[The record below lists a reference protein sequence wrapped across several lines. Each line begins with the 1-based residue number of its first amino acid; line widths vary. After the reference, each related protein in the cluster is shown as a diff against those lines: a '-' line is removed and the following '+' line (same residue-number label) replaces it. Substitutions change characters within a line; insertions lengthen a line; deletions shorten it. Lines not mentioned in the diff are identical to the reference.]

1 MNDGKDNPVL
11 ERIESVHI
19 KGFRSLAD
27 VTLDGLGSPTV
38 LLGQNGAGKSNLM
51 CFFGLLGAMSRLR
64 AAEFVIQEGGADDQL
79 FGGSKQTARIDASV
93 SVRTWRGRN
102 DFLFALKYTSDDQL
116 AIVDEH
122 VDFEVETNTSRSQ
135 PHGTADSSSD
145 RYCATESNADRYRA
159 TESSFFFAT
168 RSEDDPRAKEVANV
182 IGDCGRYQFHDTSRD
197 APIKKRWDVEDNHRL
212 LEHGG
217 NLAPVLL
224 RLRVHHPIKYELIC
238 RHIRRV
244 LPEFDDFQLDEDYGK
259 TILRWRG
266 RSTGRTM
273 GAHLTSDGSLRCFCL
288 LTLLNLPDEMLP
300 RVILLDE
307 PELGL
312 HPFATSLV
320 SHMVKSL
327 SQRRQV
333 IVATQSPH
341 FVDAFGLDDIVV
353 LEMRDGTTEAKRANE
368 EDFSQWLDDHSS
380 GELWWRN
387 LLGGY
392 P

>member
-1 MNDGKDNPVL
+1 MSDGKDNVML

-27 VTLDGLGSPTV
+27 VKLDDIPNPMV
-38 LLGQNGAGKSNLM
+38 LLGANGTGKSNILR
-51 CFFGLLGAMSRLR
+51 FFEMLRETYRHGLAR
-64 AAEFVIQEGGADDQL
+64 FVAHRGGADDQL
-79 FGGSKQTARIDASV
+79 FGGHRETRRIRASV
-93 SVRTWRGRN
+93 HFRTGLGINDLSFTLSCTDDDRLTFEDEEFHFTPPDRRGGLN
-102 DFLFALKYTSDDQL
+102 YGPYPSGIESGFC
-116 AIVDEH
+116 H
-122 VDFEVETNTSRSQ
+122 VA
-135 PHGTADSSSD
+135 H
-145 RYCATESNADRYRA
+145 SNNA
-159 TESSFFFAT
+159 
-168 RSEDDPRAKEVANV
+168 DPRAKAA
-182 IGDCGRYQFHDTSRD
+182 IHFLRDCSIYQFHDTSRD
-197 APIKKRWDVEDNHRL
+197 APIKKRWDVEDSHRL

-217 NLAPVLL
+217 NLGPVLL
-224 RLRVHHPIKYELIC
+224 RLREHHLSKYKLIC

-244 LPEFDDFQLDEDYGK
+244 LPEFDDFQLEEEYGK
-259 TILRWRG
+259 TILRWRAKT
-266 RSTGRTM
+266 TGQTL

-288 LTLLNLPDEMLP
+288 LTLLSLPDEVLP
-300 RVILLDE
+300 RIILLDE

-353 LEMRDGTTEAKRANE
+353 LEMRDGRTETKRFNE
-368 EDFSQWLDDHSS
+368 EDFSEWLDDHSS
-380 GELWWRN
+380 GQLWWSN

>member
-1 MNDGKDNPVL
+1 MSEGKDDAAL

-27 VTLDGLGSPTV
+27 VTLNGLGSSTV
-38 LLGQNGAGKSNLM
+38 LLGPNGAGKSNLM
-51 CFFGLLGAMSRLR
+51 CFFGLLRAMSRLEMG
-64 AAEFVIQEGGADDQL
+64 EFVLQEGGANDQL
-79 FGGSKQTARIDASV
+79 FTGSKHTPQIDAAV
-93 SVRTWRGRN
+93 SVQTEFGCSK
-102 DFLFALKYTSDDQL
+102 FSFALKYVKDDRL
-116 AIVDEH
+116 AVTNEQINFDASGIDALRYVD
-122 VDFEVETNTSRSQ
+122 
-135 PHGTADSSSD
+135 
-145 RYCATESNADRYRA
+145 YKMESGFFLVSGGNERA
-159 TESSFFFAT
+159 T
-168 RSEDDPRAKEVANV
+168 KVAELLR
-182 IGDCGRYQFHDTSRD
+182 DCWRYQFHDTSRG
-197 APIKKRWDVEDNHRL
+197 APIKNRWDVKDNSRL
-212 LEHGG
+212 REHGG

-224 RLRVHHPIKYELIC
+224 RLRAHHSDKYELIC

-244 LPEFDDFQLDEDYGK
+244 LPEFGDFQLEEDYGE
-259 TILRWRG
+259 TILRWRAK
-266 RSTGRTM
+266 STDQTI

-288 LTLLNLPDEMLP
+288 LTLMNLPDEMLP
-300 RVILLDE
+300 RIILLDE

-327 SQRRQV
+327 SQRCQV

-353 LEMRDGTTEAKRANE
+353 LEMRDGRTETKWANE
-368 EDFSQWLDDHSS
+368 EDLSQWLDDHSS
-380 GELWWRN
+380 GELWWKN

>member
-1 MNDGKDNPVL
+1 MSEGKGAAAL

-19 KGFRSLAD
+19 KGFRSFAD
-27 VTLDGLGSPTV
+27 VTLNGLGSPTV
-38 LLGQNGAGKSNLM
+38 LLGPNGAGKSNLM
-51 CFFGLLGAMSRLR
+51 CFFGLLRAMSRL
-64 AAEFVIQEGGADDQL
+64 EVGKFVLQEGGANDQL
-79 FGGSKQTARIDASV
+79 FAGSKQTPQIDASV
-93 SVRTWRGRN
+93 SVQTKFGYSK
-102 DFLFALKYTSDDQL
+102 FSFALKYTGDDRL
-116 AIVDEH
+116 AVTNEQISFGTIGVDALRH
-122 VDFEVETNTSRSQ
+122 VD
-135 PHGTADSSSD
+135 
-145 RYCATESNADRYRA
+145 YKMESGFFGGNERA
-159 TESSFFFAT
+159 T
-168 RSEDDPRAKEVANV
+168 KVAELL
-182 IGDCGRYQFHDTSRD
+182 GDCWCYQFHDTSRG
-197 APIKKRWDVEDNHRL
+197 APIKKRRDVKDNWRL

-224 RLRVHHPIKYELIC
+224 RLRAHHSDKYELIC

-244 LPEFDDFQLDEDYGK
+244 LPEFDEFQIEEDYGK

-266 RSTGRTM
+266 RTTGQTF

-300 RVILLDE
+300 RIILLDE

-353 LEMRDGTTEAKRANE
+353 LEVRDGRTQVKRVNE
-368 EDFSQWLDDHSS
+368 GDYSQWLDDHSS
-380 GELWWRN
+380 GDLWWSN

>member
-1 MNDGKDNPVL
+1 MSEGKESAAL
-11 ERIESVHI
+11 ERIESIHI

-27 VTLDGLGSPTV
+27 VTLDDLRSPTV

-51 CFFGLLGAMSRLR
+51 CFFGLLRAMSRLR
-64 AAEFVIQEGGADDQL
+64 AGDFVIEEGGAEDQL
-79 FGGSKQTARIDASV
+79 FAGSKQTPRIDAAV
-93 SVRTWRGRN
+93 SVQTKFGSSKLS
-102 DFLFALKYTSDDQL
+102 FTLKYIGNDRL
-116 AIVDEH
+116 GVADEQI
-122 VDFEVETNTSRSQ
+122 DFDA
-135 PHGTADSSSD
+135 HGLDAA
-145 RYCATESNADRYRA
+145 RYAPYSATESGFFLVAGADERTRA
-159 TESSFFFAT
+159 AA
-168 RSEDDPRAKEVANV
+168 DLMA
-182 IGDCGRYQFHDTSRD
+182 DCWRYQFHDTSRY

-224 RLRVHHPIKYELIC
+224 RLRTHHPTKYQLIC

-244 LPEFDDFQLDEDYGK
+244 LPEFDDFQLEEAHGK

-266 RSTGRTM
+266 RSTGQTL

-300 RVILLDE
+300 CVILLDE

-320 SHMVKSL
+320 SNMVGSL

-341 FVDAFGLDDIVV
+341 FVDAFGLDEIVV
-353 LEMRDGTTEAKRANE
+353 LEMRDGRTEAKRVSE
-368 EDFSQWLDDHSS
+368 EDFSEWLEDHTS
-380 GELWWRN
+380 GQLWWRN

-392 P
+392 PWSA

>member
-1 MNDGKDNPVL
+1 MSDGKDDTAL
-11 ERIESVHI
+11 ERIESVHV
-19 KGFRSLAD
+19 KGFRSLVD
-27 VTLDGLGSPTV
+27 VKLDSIPNPMV
-38 LLGQNGAGKSNLM
+38 LLGANGAGKSNLLR
-51 CFFGLLGAMSRLR
+51 FFEMLRETYQYRLSR
-64 AAEFVIQEGGADDQL
+64 FVARRGGADDQL
-79 FGGSKQTARIDASV
+79 FGGEKETRQIHAA
-93 SVRTWRGRN
+93 VRFHTGLGVNDLSFTLSGNGR
-102 DFLFALKYTSDDQL
+102 DQL
-116 AIVDEH
+116 DMESEEFHCKRHNGRGGYDYGAGRAAPESTFCEITHSPKGDPQAKAAIH
-122 VDFEVETNTSRSQ
+122 FLR
-135 PHGTADSSSD
+135 
-145 RYCATESNADRYRA
+145 
-159 TESSFFFAT
+159 
-168 RSEDDPRAKEVANV
+168 
-182 IGDCGRYQFHDTSRD
+182 DCSIYQFNDTSGA
-197 APIKKRWDVEDNHRL
+197 APIQKRWDVEDRHRL

-217 NLAPVLL
+217 NLGPVLL
-224 RLRVHHPIKYELIC
+224 RLREHHLSKYKLIC

-244 LPEFDDFQLDEDYGK
+244 LPEFDDFQLEEEYGK

-266 RSTGRTM
+266 KTTGQTL

-288 LTLLNLPDEMLP
+288 LTLLSLPDEVLP

-353 LEMRDGTTEAKRANE
+353 LEMRDGRTETKRLNK
-368 EDFSQWLDDHSS
+368 EDFSEWLDDHSS
-380 GELWWRN
+380 GQLWWSN

>member
-1 MNDGKDNPVL
+1 MTKL
-11 ERIESVHI
+11 SRIESIHI

-27 VTLDGLGSPTV
+27 VKLDDIPNPMV
-38 LLGQNGAGKSNLM
+38 LLGANGAGKSNLI
-51 CFFGLLGAMSRLR
+51 CFFGLLRAMHDLR
-64 AAEFVIQEGGADDQL
+64 ADDFILQEGGANDQL
-79 FGGSKQTARIDASV
+79 YGGSKQTSQIDAAV
-93 SVRTWRGRN
+93 SVWTRSARSEV
-102 DFLFALKYTSDDQL
+102 LFALKYTSEDRFAVKDRF
-116 AIVDEH
+116 AVVNEKIEH
-122 VDFEVETNTSRSQ
+122 HENRTDAPRAQHVAESGL
-135 PHGTADSSSD
+135 PYHLD
-145 RYCATESNADRYRA
+145 RATESN
-159 TESSFFFAT
+159 FFSAA
-168 RSEDDPRAKEVANV
+168 RSVADPRVKEAANV
-182 IGDCGRYQFHDTSRD
+182 IGDCWRYQFHDTSRD

-224 RLRVHHPIKYELIC
+224 RLKAHHPTKYELIC

-244 LPEFDDFQLDEDYGK
+244 LPEFHDFQLEEAYGK

-266 RSTGRTM
+266 RSTGQTL

-288 LTLLNLPDEMLP
+288 LTLLNLPEEMLP

-320 SHMVKSL
+320 SHMVGSL

-341 FVDAFGLDDIVV
+341 FVDAFGLDEIVV
-353 LEMRDGTTEAKRANE
+353 LEMRDGRTEAKRVSE
-368 EDFSQWLDDHSS
+368 EDFSEWLEDHTS
-380 GELWWRN
+380 GQLWWRN

-392 P
+392 PWSA